1 MRALVTAALC
11 CTLFP
16 ASSAAAGGTSR
27 SWAQAQIKLVTRHE
41 MFLGTPSAFRPQDP
55 LTAGTLARVVA
66 RLTGTPAKQPRDPA
80 AQVSMASLDA
90 ALVNALGLRDSAAA
104 FYQGARS
111 AGLRPPAY
119 FGTEVMARMLG
130 LRLNHPTGEEE
141 LELRPEQAAT
151 RAEAAYSV
159 AAILHFH
166 RGADYGGAR
175 AWHSRQG
182 RGSYGNGRSTS
193 SATAPSVFAASW
205 EVGRAKE
212 IAQSFALPD
221 LTVWQGRVLQTA
233 VSLIGGPYV
242 WGGTSESGM
251 DCSGFVWRVYKLTSY
266 AGAPQLAGVLRG
278 RTTMEMSGE
287 VPKTRRVA
295 MTKLQPGDVLFFGN
309 GPKSAP
315 SQVDHTGIYL
325 GNGWFINSSR
335 YGVAISLLGSDDSR
349 FAWARRPLAEAG
361 LR

>member
-1 MRALVTAALC
+1 MQRGLIRALVTAAVC
-11 CTLFP
+11 CVLLP
-16 ASSAAAGGTSR
+16 APPAAAGATSR
-27 SWAQAQIKLVTRHE
+27 SWAHAQIKLVTTQE
-41 MFLGTPSAFRPQDP
+41 MFFGTPSSFRPQDP

-104 FYQGARS
+104 FYRGARS

-119 FGTEVMARMLG
+119 FGTEVMARLLG

-166 RGADYGGAR
+166 TGLTGDSGSGR
-175 AWHSRQG
+175 HSRTG

-205 EVGRAKE
+205 EVARAKE

-221 LTVWQGRVLQTA
+221 LTVWQRRVLQTA
-233 VSLIGGPYV
+233 V
-242 WGGTSESGM
+242 
-251 DCSGFVWRVYKLTSY
+251 
-266 AGAPQLAGVLRG
+266 
-278 RTTMEMSGE
+278 
-287 VPKTRRVA
+287 
-295 MTKLQPGDVLFFGN
+295 
-309 GPKSAP
+309 
-315 SQVDHTGIYL
+315 
-325 GNGWFINSSR
+325 
-335 YGVAISLLGSDDSR
+335 
-349 FAWARRPLAEAG
+349 
-361 LR
+361 